1 MPLIFLHRN
10 GKLDPTDAH
19 SSTKHFN
26 IHRRIF
32 TGATRQAGCEVL
44 ATPPDENGGT
54 TPNVMQVIDPISRQ
68 HTPLV
73 MR

>member
-32 TGATRQAGCEVL
+32 TGATRQAGCEVCSWQL
-44 ATPPDENGGT
+44 RLTKMVAP
-54 TPNVMQVIDPISRQ
+54 RQ
-68 HTPLV
+68 T
-73 MR
+73 